1 MSLVAAAVVAL
12 LALPAAASTSDTTA
26 RGTAAT
32 SVPVKIVFTGKGGG
46 RYLDV
51 TRWLEENTL
60 ECYARQTADETLS
73 VSWTITWNAR
83 IVTRGKRRV
92 LVPGA
97 RTGAAITGGVVGTS
111 VRDYCDEPEEG
122 EAEVGPNWPGTTQC
136 DGLMGIVSRGSVALV
151 PSGMQKRL
159 VLTGPQFGSPPKPC
173 ELSVRNDQLVAGVPA
188 DQRMLTQFSRS
199 ARPVSVAVGTHHPRT
214 GSYEATRTCSLFP
227 HRYDGIVYLYDCED
241 TLIWD
246 GTVTISRVST

>member
-1 MSLVAAAVVAL
+1 LLAGAAAVAV
-12 LALPAAASTSDTTA
+12 LALPAAASS
-26 RGTAAT
+26 RGAHTHGAAAT

-60 ECYARQTADETLS
+60 ECYARQIADETLS
-73 VSWTITWNAR
+73 VSWKITWNAR
-83 IVTRGKRRV
+83 IVTSGKRRV

-111 VRDYCDEPEEG
+111 VRDYCDEPDEG

-136 DGLMGIVSRGSVALV
+136 DGSMGIVSRGSLAVV
-151 PSGMQKRL
+151 SSRKQKRL
-159 VLTGPQFGSPPKPC
+159 ILTGPQFGSPPKPC
-173 ELSVRNDQLVAGVPA
+173 ELSVRNDQLVAGLSA
-188 DQRMLTQFSRS
+188 DQRVLSLFSGSTR
-199 ARPVSVAVGTHHPRT
+199 AVSVAVGTHHPRT
-214 GSYEATRTCSLFP
+214 GSYQATRTCSLFP

-246 GTVTISRVST
+246 GTVTITRLST